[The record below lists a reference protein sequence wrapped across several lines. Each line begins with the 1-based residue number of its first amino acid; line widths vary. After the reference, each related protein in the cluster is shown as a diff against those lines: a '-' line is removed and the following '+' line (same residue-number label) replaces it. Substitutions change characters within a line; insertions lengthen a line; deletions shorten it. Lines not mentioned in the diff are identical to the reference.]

1 MIAGEHVVH
10 CLPGVDDHEAVFWR
24 CGEEDVIAR
33 LNVVKPSRCGWDND
47 AWLKGDGEKTIGR
60 REDYDPAKGGNYFK
74 LVSGSP
80 AESADD
86 ITILEGYSGGRLVMR
101 SLLPSQSVAAIRMTC
116 S

>member
-10 CLPGVDDHEAVFWR
+10 RLPGVDDHEAVFWR
-24 CGEEDVIAR
+24 CGEEDVIAG

-47 AWLKGDGEKTIGR
+47 AGLKGDGEKTVGR

-86 ITILEGYSGGRLVMR
+86 IVVLDSPGCVYGPDAVKHCG
-101 SLLPSQSVAAIRMTC
+101 VA
-116 S
+116 